1 MMHTR
6 KPPAP
11 RTAIPGSWSSRTRL
25 LFFAACGLLVIA
37 LLFSPVAAAN
47 TPAGLPRV
55 HILATGGTI
64 AGAAQNAT
72 DLTGYRPGAIGIESL
87 IASVPE
93 LSGAAEVT
101 GEQVCNINSD
111 DITPAIWLDLAGRA
125 NRVLALP
132 GVAGIVVTH
141 GTDTLEE
148 TAYFLDLTI
157 TSDRPVVVT
166 GAMRP
171 ATALSA
177 DGPLNLLN
185 AVQLAGSRE
194 AKGKGVL
201 VLLNGEINAAR
212 DTTKAG
218 TQSTGAFRS
227 PDFGPLG
234 YMVDGKPQ
242 FYRLPVKNHTAGPAF
257 NVTGLSALPRVD
269 IVSTYPGMDEAA
281 IDAFVQAGTRGLVVT
296 GMGNGEYP
304 AAIGPAL
311 AQAADRGIPVIV
323 ASRTGSGVTTLHDS
337 RFIAAGTLS
346 PQKARVLLMLAL
358 TETQDRDRIAEIF
371 TRS

>member
-1 MMHTR
+1 MMQKR
-6 KPPAP
+6 KTPVPGN
-11 RTAIPGSWSSRTRL
+11 AISGFFLSRTRL
-25 LFFAACGLLVIA
+25 LLFAACGLLVLS
-37 LLFSPVAAAN
+37 LLFGPVAAADA
-47 TPAGLPRV
+47 PAALPRV

-64 AGAAQNAT
+64 AGTAQNAT
-72 DLTGYRPGAIGIESL
+72 DLTGYRPGTIGIESL

-111 DITPAIWLDLAGRA
+111 DITPEIWLDLAGRI
-125 NRVLALP
+125 NRILALP
-132 GVAGIVVTH
+132 GTDGIVVTH

-148 TAYFLDLTI
+148 TAYFLDLTVK
-157 TSDRPVVVT
+157 SDKPVVVT

-185 AVQLAGSRE
+185 AVQLAGSPE
-194 AKGKGVL
+194 AEGKGVL

-212 DTTKAG
+212 DTTKTS

-234 YMVDGKPQ
+234 YMVDGRPQ
-242 FYRLPVKNHTAGPAF
+242 IYRLPVRNHTTGAEF
-257 NVTGLSALPRVD
+257 NVTGLSSLPRVD
-269 IVSTYPGMDEAA
+269 IVATYPGMDAAA
-281 IDAFVQAGTRGLVVT
+281 IDAFVQAGTEGLIVT

-304 AAIGPAL
+304 AAIGPSL
-311 AQAADRGIPVIV
+311 ARASDRGIPVVI
-323 ASRTGSGVTTLHDS
+323 ASRTGSGTTTLHDS
-337 RFIAAGTLS
+337 RFIAAGTLT
-346 PQKARVLLMLAL
+346 PQKARILLMLAL
-358 TETQDRDRIAEIF
+358 TKTHDRDRLAEMY
-371 TRS
+371 TRY

>member
-1 MMHTR
+1 MMQKKKT
-6 KPPAP
+6 PAP
-11 RTAIPGSWSSRTRL
+11 RTAIPGSRISCTRL
-25 LFFAACGLLVIA
+25 LFFAACGLFVLA
-37 LLFSPVAAAN
+37 LLSLTVAAADV
-47 TPAGLPRV
+47 PAPLPRV

-64 AGAAQNAT
+64 AGAAQNST
-72 DLTGYRPGAIGIESL
+72 DLTGYRPGTIGIESL

-111 DITPAIWLDLAGRA
+111 DITPALWLDLAGRA
-125 NRVLALP
+125 NRILALP
-132 GVAGIVVTH
+132 GTDGIVVTH

-148 TAYFLDLTI
+148 TAYFLDLTVK
-157 TSDRPVVVT
+157 SDKPVVVT

-177 DGPLNLLN
+177 DGPLNLLS

-194 AKGKGVL
+194 AKEKGVL
-201 VLLNGEINAAR
+201 VLLNGEINTAR
-212 DTTKAG
+212 DTTKTS

-234 YMVDGKPQ
+234 YMVDGRPQ
-242 FYRLPVKNHTAGPAF
+242 IYRLPVQNPTTGPAF
-257 NVTGLSALPRVD
+257 NVTGISALPRVD
-269 IVSTYPGMDEAA
+269 IVATYPGMDAAA
-281 IDAFVQAGTRGLVVT
+281 IDAFVQAGTEGLIVT

-304 AAIGPAL
+304 AAIVPAL
-311 AQAADRGIPVIV
+311 ANASGRGIPVVV
-323 ASRTGSGVTTLHDS
+323 ASRTGSGITTLHDS

-346 PQKARVLLMLAL
+346 PQKARILLMLAL
-358 TETQDRDRIAEIF
+358 TETHDRDQIAEIF
-371 TRS
+371 TRY